1 MIIAAALAMAL
12 VASGYIVLQLSSVQT
27 YIIRQITENLSR
39 KTGAKISVGKVDFR
53 FFNLLVLQNVLVA
66 DAENDTIFYTDLV
79 AAEID
84 SLSFKKQNIVLSE
97 LNFNNNQINI
107 SRDSLNRFNFSFIID
122 SLQTEKAGTTTG
134 FWKIRCNHF
143 GFHDSK
149 LGVTNF
155 GNFETKHLFVN
166 DLNLSISG
174 FENFADSTVFNL
186 DNVNLNYNNQIKI
199 TSLAAKV
206 AVGPKSITLSE
217 VNLQSDKSTVNNL
230 NLHVKT
236 YENEVF
242 LDMNSDFEVSIEPS
256 NINLSE
262 LAELIPA
269 LKGMDE
275 NIGISGN
282 IYGTIHDLKGKDL
295 TLLTGEKTIAVL
307 DFYVNGIDNPETMYL
322 FFDLKRLETTLADI
336 SDFTILKNG
345 RPVKYNFPYFLYQS
359 GLLSYK
365 GNFSGFLSDFVS
377 FGTLTS
383 KMGTIKTDV
392 SVMPKA
398 DGLIAYK
405 GKISTTDFNIGSLF
419 KIDDLGRLT
428 FNGEAN
434 GDYRIKSQKIS
445 GLFKGEITKIEAHG
459 YEYKN
464 IHLDGYYKDKM
475 FDGMV
480 NMNDSNLQFT
490 FKGKADV
497 SKEIP
502 EFDFN
507 LQLDK
512 ALPANLNLFDNFP
525 KSELAFNMKAR
536 FSGNKLD
543 NLKGIIIVDDGYF
556 KNKNGVL
563 GLNGMQLISIPNKS
577 AMELVF
583 NSDYF
588 DVRVEGNYQFQDLVY
603 SVKKSLN
610 KFVPTLKLATPP
622 DFRANIFDY
631 RINVKNLDDIT
642 HVFAPELIVETPFF
656 LYGKINSNQSN
667 FELEG
672 SVPGFSYRNLGFR
685 NIFISNKAIDN
696 EYVSKIKIKE
706 ITRKN
711 SNAIYNFSVNSS
723 ISENVLKNKI
733 EWFANRDSSG
743 YSSFISHSDFTTE
756 SPAGKLQVFS
766 EFSETELFIGEKY
779 WQLTPFEMKFDS
791 ADIAI
796 SNFKLKNENQF
807 IEIDGLMSKDTSKI
821 LAINFNQIDLEK
833 LTKGVSGKKIKGIL
847 NCSLNIS
854 DVFEQPV
861 VIADAN
867 INDLNYANQLIG
879 DVVLNSS
886 WDRSNEEIDS
896 RLEIIK
902 NKKRSLS
909 VKGTY
914 NPATNNLFYNLK
926 ADSLPLKLL
935 ETVIA
940 DDLFNNISGAVSG
953 NVVVSGKASKILM
966 DGAVKVSDGALTI
979 DYTKTKYFVQDSV
992 YFNTDTILFRN
1003 VSFSD
1008 IQKNKG
1014 KMNGII
1020 VHDNFANMLYNF
1032 SFSSPKIKVLSTTMS
1047 NNDVFYGDVF
1057 ANCQMRLFGKGP
1069 VVKLTGSLTS
1079 LPGTAVNISMEY
1091 KSVIEKYDFIQFI
1104 NTQKEEDENT
1114 NYYTPPKTDFT
1125 ISLNMEVTPDAK
1137 IQLVYNS
1144 QIGDII
1150 KGEGEGI
1157 MLFDMNKY
1165 GDISLSGDFT
1175 VTKGD
1180 YLFTL
1185 QSVVNKRF
1193 IIAPGGT
1200 IVWSGDPYN
1209 ANIDLKAI
1217 YQLKTSLSDLKADA
1231 NYLYQRIPVECV
1243 ILLTNELINPTINFE
1258 INFPDESESF
1268 KTEYQQYFN
1277 TEEELN
1283 KQILS
1288 LIIMGKFYTP
1298 EYMRGQYES
1307 NNTNMIGST
1316 ASELFSNQLSN
1327 WLSQIS
1333 DNVDV
1338 GFKYRPGNSITNDEL
1353 ELALSTQI
1361 FNDRV
1366 SLNGNIGNNVNPES
1380 STSSQIVGDVDVR
1393 VKLTP
1398 NGKIQFKAYNHSNND
1413 LIWETAPYTQGVGLS
1428 FKEEYNSFNDLL
1440 RKMTTIFRKKEN

>member
-27 YIIRQITENLSR
+27 YIIGQIAENLSR

-66 DAENDTIFYTDLV
+66 DTENDTIFYTDLV
-79 AAEID
+79 SAEID
-84 SLSFKKQNIVLSE
+84 SLSFRKHNIVLSE

-107 SRDSLNRFNFSFIID
+107 SRDSLNKFNFSFIID
-122 SLQTEKAGTTTG
+122 SLQTEKADTTNG
-134 FWKIRCNHF
+134 FWRIRCNHF

-149 LGVTNF
+149 LGFTNF
-155 GNFETKHLFVN
+155 GSTETKHLFVN
-166 DLNLSISG
+166 DLNLSVSG
-174 FENFADSTVFNL
+174 FENYSDSTVFNL
-186 DNVNLNYNNQIKI
+186 DNLKLNYNNQIKI
-199 TSLAAKV
+199 TRLAAKV
-206 AVGPKSITLSE
+206 AVGPKSIKLSE
-217 VNLQSDKSTVNNL
+217 MNMESDKSAINNL
-230 NLHVKT
+230 NLNLKT

-242 LDMNSDFEVSIEPS
+242 LDMNSDFELSLESS

-275 NIGISGN
+275 DIGISGS

-295 TLLTGEKTIAVL
+295 TLNTGEKTIINL
-307 DFYVNGIDNPETMYL
+307 DFYVNGIENPETMYL
-322 FFDLKRLETTLADI
+322 FLDLKKLETTVADI

-345 RPVKYNFPYFLYQS
+345 RPVKYTFPYFLYQS
-359 GLLSYK
+359 GLLSYQ
-365 GNFSGFLSDFVS
+365 GNFSGFLSDFVT
-377 FGTLTS
+377 FGTLKS

-392 SVMPKA
+392 SVIPKA

-405 GKISTTDFNIGSLF
+405 GKISTKDFNIGNLF
-419 KIDDLGRLT
+419 KIENLGKLT

-445 GLFKGEITKIEAHG
+445 GLFKGEIAKIEAHG

-464 IHLDGYYKDKM
+464 IHLDGYYNDKM

-497 SKEIP
+497 SKEMP

-525 KSELAFNMKAR
+525 QSEIAFNMKAR

-543 NLKGIIIVDDGYF
+543 NLQGIIIVDDGYY
-556 KNKNGVL
+556 KNNNGVL
-563 GLNGMQLISIPNKS
+563 GLNGMQLISIPKQS
-577 AMELVF
+577 AMELAF

-588 DVRVEGNYQFQDLVY
+588 DLRIEGNYQFQDLVY

-610 KFVPTLKLATPP
+610 KFVPVLKLETPP
-622 DFRANIFDY
+622 NFRANIFDY
-631 RINVKNLDDIT
+631 RINFKNLDDIT
-642 HVFAPELIVETPFF
+642 HVFAPGLIVETPFF
-656 LYGKINSNQSN
+656 LYGKIDSNQAN

-685 NIFISNKAIDN
+685 NIFISNKAIGN
-696 EYVSKIKIKE
+696 EYVSKMKIKE

-711 SNAIYNFSVNSS
+711 SDAIYNFSVNSS

-733 EWFANRDSSG
+733 EWFAHRDSSG
-743 YSSFISHSDFTTE
+743 YSSFISRSNFTTN
-756 SPAGKLQVFS
+756 SPSGKIQISS
-766 EFSETELFIGEKY
+766 EFSETELFIAEKY
-779 WQLTPFEMKFDS
+779 WQLTPFEMKYDS
-791 ADIAI
+791 TDITV
-796 SNFKLKNENQF
+796 SNFKLKNDRQF
-807 IEIDGLMSKDTSKI
+807 IEIDGVMSQDSSKI
-821 LAINFNQIDLEK
+821 LAVNFNQIDLEK
-833 LTKGVSGKKIKGIL
+833 LTEGISDLNIKGIL

-854 DVFEQPV
+854 DVFKQPV

-867 INDLNYANQLIG
+867 INDLNYENQLIG
-879 DVVLNSS
+879 DVVLSSS
-886 WDRSNEEIDS
+886 WDKSNAEIDS

-902 NKKRSLS
+902 NRKRSLS

-953 NVVVSGKASKILM
+953 NVVLSGKASKILM

-1003 VSFSD
+1003 VSFAD
-1008 IQKNKG
+1008 VQKNKG

-1020 VHDNFANMLYNF
+1020 VHDNFANMLYDF
-1032 SFSSPKIKVLSTTMS
+1032 SFNSQKIKVLNTTIS

-1057 ANCQMRLFGKGP
+1057 ANCKMRLFGKGP

-1091 KSVIEKYDFIQFI
+1091 QSVIEKYDFIQFI
-1104 NTQKEEDENT
+1104 NTQKEEGENE
-1114 NYYTPPKTDFT
+1114 NYYNPPKTDFT
-1125 ISLNMEVTPDAK
+1125 ISLNMEITPDAK

-1185 QSVVNKRF
+1185 QSVLNKRF

-1200 IVWSGDPYN
+1200 IIWSGDPYN
-1209 ANIDLKAI
+1209 AVIDLKAI

-1333 DNVDV
+1333 DNVDI
-1338 GFKYRPGNSITNDEL
+1338 GFKYRPGNAITNDEL

-1398 NGKIQFKAYNHSNND
+1398 NGKIQLKAYNHSNND
-1413 LIWETAPYTQGVGLS
+1413 LIYETAPYTQGVGLS
-1428 FKEEYNSFNDLL
+1428 FKEEYNSFDELL
-1440 RKMTTIFRKKEN
+1440 RKMTAIFRKKEK

>member
-1 MIIAAALAMAL
+1 
-12 VASGYIVLQLSSVQT
+12 
-27 YIIRQITENLSR
+27 
-39 KTGAKISVGKVDFR
+39 
-53 FFNLLVLQNVLVA
+53 
-66 DAENDTIFYTDLV
+66 
-79 AAEID
+79 
-84 SLSFKKQNIVLSE
+84 
-97 LNFNNNQINI
+97 
-107 SRDSLNRFNFSFIID
+107 
-122 SLQTEKAGTTTG
+122 
-134 FWKIRCNHF
+134 
-143 GFHDSK
+143 
-149 LGVTNF
+149 VT
-155 GNFETKHLFVN
+155 
-166 DLNLSISG
+166 
-174 FENFADSTVFNL
+174 
-186 DNVNLNYNNQIKI
+186 
-199 TSLAAKV
+199 
-206 AVGPKSITLSE
+206 
-217 VNLQSDKSTVNNL
+217 
-230 NLHVKT
+230 
-236 YENEVF
+236 
-242 LDMNSDFEVSIEPS
+242 
-256 NINLSE
+256 
-262 LAELIPA
+262 
-269 LKGMDE
+269 
-275 NIGISGN
+275 
-282 IYGTIHDLKGKDL
+282 
-295 TLLTGEKTIAVL
+295 
-307 DFYVNGIDNPETMYL
+307 
-322 FFDLKRLETTLADI
+322 
-336 SDFTILKNG
+336 
-345 RPVKYNFPYFLYQS
+345 
-359 GLLSYK
+359 
-365 GNFSGFLSDFVS
+365 
-377 FGTLTS
+377 FGTLKS
-383 KMGTIKTDV
+383 KMGTIKTDI
-392 SVMPKA
+392 SVIPKA

-405 GKISTTDFNIGSLF
+405 GKISTKDFNIGGLF
-419 KIDDLGRLT
+419 KIEELGRLT
-428 FNGEAN
+428 FSGEAN

-445 GLFKGEITKIEAHG
+445 GLFKGEIARIEAHG

-480 NMNDSNLQFT
+480 NINDSNLQFT

-497 SKEIP
+497 SKEMP

-507 LQLDK
+507 LQLEK

-525 KSELAFNMKAR
+525 KSEMAFNMKAR

-563 GLNGMQLISIPNKS
+563 GLNGMQLISIPKQS
-577 AMELVF
+577 AMELAF

-622 DFRANIFDY
+622 DFKANIFDY

-642 HVFAPELIVETPFF
+642 HVFAPGLTVETPFF
-656 LYGKINSNQSN
+656 LYGKIDSNQSN

-672 SVPGFSYRNLGFR
+672 SIPGFSYRNIGFR
-685 NIFISNKAIDN
+685 NIFISNKAINN

-706 ITRKN
+706 ITRN
-711 SNAIYNFSVNSS
+711 GSDAIYNFSVSS
-723 ISENVLKNKI
+723 SMSENVLKNKI

-743 YSSFISHSDFTTE
+743 YSSFISSSDFATD
-756 SPAGKLQVFS
+756 SPSGKIRVSS
-766 EFSETELFIGEKY
+766 EFSETELFIAGKY
-779 WQLTPFEMKFDS
+779 WQLTPFEMKYDS
-791 ADIAI
+791 TDIAV

-807 IEIDGLMSKDTSKI
+807 IEIDGVMSKDSSRI

-833 LTKGVSGKKIKGIL
+833 LTKGVSDKNIKGIL

-879 DVVLNSS
+879 DVVLSSS
-886 WDRSNEEIDS
+886 WDKSNAEIDS
-896 RLEIIK
+896 RLEIVK
-902 NKKRSLS
+902 NRKRSLS

-914 NPATNNLFYNLK
+914 NPATNDLFYNLK

-953 NVVVSGKASKILM
+953 NVVLSGKASKILM

-1003 VSFSD
+1003 VSFAD
-1008 IQKNKG
+1008 VQKNKG

-1020 VHDNFANMLYNF
+1020 VHDNFSNMLYDF
-1032 SFSSPKIKVLSTTMS
+1032 SFTSPKIKVLNTTMS
-1047 NNDVFYGDVF
+1047 NNDVFYGEVF

-1069 VVKLTGSLTS
+1069 VVRLTGSLTS

-1091 KSVIEKYDFIQFI
+1091 QSVIEKYDFIQFI
-1104 NTQKEEDENT
+1104 NTQKEEDENA
-1114 NYYTPPKTDFT
+1114 NYYNPSKTDFT
-1125 ISLNMEVTPDAK
+1125 ISLNMEITPDAK

-1185 QSVVNKRF
+1185 QSVLNKRF

-1209 ANIDLKAI
+1209 AIIDLKAI

-1243 ILLTNELINPTINFE
+1243 ILLTDELINPTINFE

-1307 NNTNMIGST
+1307 NNTSMIGST

-1333 DNVDV
+1333 DNVDI

-1353 ELALSTQI
+1353 ELALSTQV

-1380 STSSQIVGDVDVR
+1380 STGSQVVGDVDVR

-1398 NGKIQFKAYNHSNND
+1398 NGKIQLKAYNHSNND
-1413 LIWETAPYTQGVGLS
+1413 LVYETAPYTQGVGLS
-1428 FKEEYNSFNDLL
+1428 FKEEYNSFNELL
-1440 RKMTTIFRKKEN
+1440 RKMTAIFRKKED

>member
-1 MIIAAALAMAL
+1 LIIAGALAMAL

-39 KTGAKISVGKVDFR
+39 KTGAKISIEKVDFR
-53 FFNLLVLQNVLVA
+53 FFNLLVLQNVLVEGT
-66 DAENDTIFYTDLV
+66 ENDTIFYTNLV
-79 AAEID
+79 SAEID
-84 SLSFKKQNIVLSE
+84 SLSFRKRNIVLSE
-97 LNFNNNQINI
+97 LNFNYNQINI
-107 SRDSLNRFNFSFIID
+107 SRDTLNRFNFGFILD
-122 SLQTEKAGTTTG
+122 SLQTEKADTTTG
-134 FWKIRCNHF
+134 FWRIRCNHF

-149 LGVTNF
+149 MGFTNF
-155 GNFETKHLFVN
+155 GSSETKYLLIN
-166 DLNLSISG
+166 DLNLSVSG

-186 DNVNLNYNNQIKI
+186 DNLNLNYNNQVKI
-199 TSLAAKV
+199 TSLAAKI
-206 AVGPKSITLSE
+206 AVGPKSIRLSE
-217 VNLQSDKSTVNNL
+217 MNMQSDKSAVNNL
-230 NLHVKT
+230 NLYLKT

-242 LDMNSDFEVSIEPS
+242 LDMNSDFELSLEPS

-275 NIGISGN
+275 DIGISGN

-295 TLLTGEKTIAVL
+295 TLLTGEKTVAVL
-307 DFYVNGIDNPETMYL
+307 DFYVNGIENPETMYL
-322 FFDLKRLETTLADI
+322 FLDLKKLETTVADI

-345 RPVKYNFPYFLYQS
+345 RPVKYTFPYFLYQS
-359 GLLSYK
+359 GLFSYQ

-392 SVMPKA
+392 SVIPKD
-398 DGLIAYK
+398 DGQIAYK

-497 SKEIP
+497 SKEMP

-507 LQLDK
+507 VQLDK
-512 ALPANLNLFDNFP
+512 ALPANLNLIHNFP
-525 KSELAFNMKAR
+525 KSELAFNMRAR

-543 NLKGIIIVDDGYF
+543 NLKGIILVNDGYF
-556 KNKNGVL
+556 KNQNGVL
-563 GLNGMQLISIPNKS
+563 GLNGIQLISIPKQS
-577 AMELVF
+577 AMELAF

-588 DVRVEGNYQFQDLVY
+588 DVRIEGNYQFQDLVY
-603 SVKKSLN
+603 SIKKSLN
-610 KFVPTLKLATPP
+610 KFVPTLKLETPP

-631 RINVKNLDDIT
+631 KINVKNLDDIT
-642 HVFAPELIVETPFF
+642 HVFVPGLTVETPFF
-656 LYGKINSNQSN
+656 LYGKIDSNQSN

-672 SVPGFSYRNLGFR
+672 SVPGFSYRNIWFR
-685 NIFISNKAIDN
+685 NIFVSNKAINN

-711 SNAIYNFSVNSS
+711 SNVIYNFSVNSS

-743 YSSFISHSDFTTE
+743 YSSFISNSDFTTE
-756 SPAGKLQVFS
+756 SPTGKLQVSS

-796 SNFKLKNENQF
+796 SNFKLKNEKQF
-807 IEIDGLMSKDTSKI
+807 IEIDGLLSKDTSKI
-821 LAINFNQIDLEK
+821 LAVNFNQIDLEK
-833 LTKGVSGKKIKGIL
+833 LTKGVTNKKIKGIL

-879 DVVLNSS
+879 DVVLSSS
-886 WDRSNEEIDS
+886 WDKSNAEIDS
-896 RLEIIK
+896 RLEIVK

-914 NPATNNLFYNLK
+914 NPATNNVFYNLK
-926 ADSLPLKLL
+926 ADSLPLNLL

-940 DDLFNNISGAVSG
+940 NDLFNSISGAVSG

-1003 VSFSD
+1003 VSFTD
-1008 IQKNKG
+1008 VQKNRG
-1014 KMNGII
+1014 KMNGIL
-1020 VHDNFANMLYNF
+1020 VHDNFANMLYDF
-1032 SFSSPKIKVLSTTMS
+1032 SFSSPKIKVLNTTMS

-1091 KSVIEKYDFIQFI
+1091 QSVIEKYDFIQFI
-1104 NTQKEEDENT
+1104 DTQKKEDENA
-1114 NYYTPPKTDFT
+1114 NYYNPSKTDFT

-1185 QSVVNKRF
+1185 QSVLNKRF

-1209 ANIDLKAI
+1209 AVIDLKAI

-1307 NNTNMIGST
+1307 NNTSMIGST

-1333 DNVDV
+1333 DNVDI

-1380 STSSQIVGDVDVR
+1380 STSSQVVGDVDVR

-1398 NGKIQFKAYNHSNND
+1398 NGKIQLKAYNHSNND
-1413 LIWETAPYTQGVGLS
+1413 LVYETAPYTQGVGLS
-1428 FKEEYNSFNDLL
+1428 FKEEYNSFNELL
-1440 RKMTTIFRKKEN
+1440 RKMTAIFRKKKN